1 MWRVCSCTP
10 VLFSILPTKFCIT
23 VLAVVLLGTGAESR
37 GTLKRMRGG
46 RRAPRRPRDTD
57 LDSRV
62 VCIECSR
69 CSVLII
75 LYYVQDVLLYVE
87 PLLPPVHP
95 RGSRPLGW
103 LLTCLFCLRTVSQ
116 QSVCVGSRPM
126 YAMYKR
132 LLTTKLYA
140 SSLKSHGTVRTSLR
154 T

>member
-1 MWRVCSCTP
+1 VSLVRRDSDGGRVWRVCSCTP

-75 LYYVQDVLLYVE
+75 LCSRCFAIE

-103 LLTCLFCLRTVSQ
+103 LLTCLFCLRTVRRQ
-116 QSVCVGSRPM
+116 QSAV
-126 YAMYKR
+126 
-132 LLTTKLYA
+132 
-140 SSLKSHGTVRTSLR
+140 SLCRE
-154 T
+154 